1 GHPPGWGTGGDK
13 PELHDNIAAAQNGPQ
28 RIQFSPSQYAPAD
41 WDGRIWLSLIL
52 HNVGAGKSLSVQFVD
67 ANQDAPPEPD
77 EQVKWRIVRKHQTAF
92 LRGAYE
98 AMGEESTQ
106 MAQERQRVTAAMKP
120 YLRYGADEPHVSR
133 RQQFASAIDEDAKQ
147 PIGAQRFLQLAEAF
161 FASQHPQTARM
172 S

>member
-1 GHPPGWGTGGDK
+1 STASLAIDYSVGGAYTKRVMLGLGLPARARPGHPPGWGTGGDK

-77 EQVKWRIVRKHQTAF
+77 EQVKWRIVRNHQTAF

-98 AMGEESTQ
+98 AMGEES
-106 MAQERQRVTAAMKP
+106 
-120 YLRYGADEPHVSR
+120 
-133 RQQFASAIDEDAKQ
+133 
-147 PIGAQRFLQLAEAF
+147 
-161 FASQHPQTARM
+161 PQ
-172 S
+172 